1 MNPLF
6 HELFQKTRMLS
17 KELNKTLKKY
27 DLFAA
32 QWTVLFCVKQHE
44 EIKLTDIW
52 KYLNVEA
59 PTITR
64 TVSRLE
70 DLGWVRTFEGI
81 DRREKVVILSE
92 EAITKFPLIEASI
105 IEFENEFL
113 KDLSNE
119 DELLLM
125 GLLQSLDKE
134 RSE

>member
-6 HELFQKTRMLS
+6 HELFQTTRMLS
-17 KELNKTLKKY
+17 KELNKTLKEY

-32 QWTVLFCVKQHE
+32 QWTVLFCVKQHKE
-44 EIKLTDIW
+44 MKLTEIW

-70 DLGWVRTFEGI
+70 DLGWIRTFEGI
-81 DRREKVVILSE
+81 DRREKMVCLSE
-92 EAITKFPLIEASI
+92 EATAKFPLIEASI
-105 IEFENEFL
+105 IKFENEFL
-113 KDLSNE
+113 RDLSKE
-119 DELLLM
+119 EELLLV
-125 GLLQSLDKE
+125 GILKKLDNE